1 MRFFRTL
8 KGRFIISHL
17 LPLIITVPLV
27 ALALVYLLETNIL
40 LTDMSADLE
49 SYAEFIAETAVA
61 QDSPGIWLNPDEAET
76 FIAQFAR
83 QDMADQIVLRTA
95 DGKVLA
101 FTDDLTPLYQD
112 IDLINQG
119 IQELDSGE
127 VYILASYDLSKQG
140 VQVFAPISV
149 NNQIVAIVQ
158 VADSLGTISQRLNV
172 LGRYVLWVLALQLLL
187 GSIIGLVLALRLQR
201 PILRSTTAVVKLAQ
215 GKYID
220 PPLREMGTLELKELS
235 LSVNELSERLRIL
248 EETRR
253 RSLANL
259 VHEIGRPL
267 GAIKAAISA
276 LLDGAD
282 EDPALRKELLT
293 GIAYEIERLQPHL
306 EDLTHLH
313 GQVTGQIQLQK
324 ESVHLN
330 EWLPPLLLPWRA
342 AAQEKGLQW
351 QTDIAEDLPT
361 ISIDPNKIAQAL
373 GNLLSNAV
381 KYTPAGGDVL
391 VTAVS
396 TPSTIQI
403 SVQDNGPGVSADEQ
417 ERIFEPF
424 YRSTQQRRFPQG
436 LGLGLSI
443 ALDSVVAHGGTLIYT
458 DNPTGGSQFTIT
470 LKR

>member
-17 LPLIITVPLV
+17 LPLFITVPLV
-27 ALALVYLLETNIL
+27 AVALGYLLETNIL
-40 LTDMSADLE
+40 LTDMSGDLE
-49 SYAEFIAETAVA
+49 SYAEFIANTAVA
-61 QDSPGIWLNPDEAET
+61 QNTPGIWLDPIEAQT
-76 FIAQFAR
+76 FIAQFSQQGIAR
-83 QDMADQIVLRTA
+83 EIVLRSA
-95 DGKVLA
+95 DGNPLA
-101 FTDDLTPLYQD
+101 ATNDPTPLYED
-112 IDLINQG
+112 LNLINQR

-127 VYILASYDLSKQG
+127 VYILASYDLSQQG
-140 VQVFAPISV
+140 VQVFAPV
-149 NNQIVAIVQ
+149 NVDNQIVGIVQ
-158 VADSLGTISQRLNV
+158 VADSLGTVSDRLQV
-172 LGRYVLWVLALQLLL
+172 FGRYVLWVLALQLLL
-187 GSIIGLVLALRLQR
+187 GGIIGLVLALRLQR
-201 PILRSTTAVVKLAQ
+201 PILRSTTAVINLAQ
-215 GKYID
+215 GEYVN

-282 EDPALRKELLT
+282 EDPALRTELLT
-293 GIAYEIERLQPHL
+293 GIAFEIERIQPHL
-306 EDLTHLH
+306 EDLTQLH
-313 GQVTGQIQLQK
+313 GHVTGQIQLQK
-324 ESVHLN
+324 EDVDLN

-342 AAQEKGLQW
+342 AAQEKELNW
-351 QTDIAEDLPT
+351 QTNIADDLPT
-361 ISIDPNKIAQAL
+361 ISIDTNKIAQAL

-381 KYTPAGGDVL
+381 KYTPEGGDVL
-391 VTAVS
+391 ITAVI
-396 TPSTIQI
+396 TPATIQI
-403 SVQDNGPGVSADEQ
+403 SVQDSGPGVIPDEQ

-443 ALDSVVAHGGTLIYT
+443 ARDSVVAHGGTLTYT
-458 DNPTGGSQFTIT
+458 NNPGGGAIFTIT
-470 LKR
+470 LKK